1 MWSGHGRGCPAA
13 RPPPSSLG
21 LQQWSLPAASLA
33 ADTGLPADLELS
45 ECRLRLTSG
54 ALGASAGGC
63 GCLVWLCGVVLWDCS
78 LGCGSIWT
86 ALLQAG
92 LGGMCR
98 LCLPG
103 SHRLSGAPLP

>member
-1 MWSGHGRGCPAA
+1 MGVAAPSPAPALLAGPPAVVTVLLLSPPGGAWLPTPGCLPVLSFRSGGSA
-13 RPPPSSLG
+13 
-21 LQQWSLPAASLA
+21 
-33 ADTGLPADLELS
+33 
-45 ECRLRLTSG
+45 LRLGCSGLLRVAAG
-54 ALGASAGGC
+54 ALC
-63 GCLVWLCGVVLWDCS
+63 GCVVSWDCS

-103 SHRLSGAPLP
+103 SHGL

>member
-1 MWSGHGRGCPAA
+1 MEWARAWLPEPGPRPPRWSSSGGHCPAA
-13 RPPPSSLG
+13 LASWR
-21 LQQWSLPAASLA
+21 SLA
-33 ADTGLPADLELS
+33 ADTGMPAGLELS
-45 ECRLRLTSG
+45 ERGSALRLGCSGLLRVAVG
-54 ALGASAGGC
+54 ALC
-63 GCLVWLCGVVLWDCS
+63 GCVVSWDCS

-103 SHRLSGAPLP
+103 SHGL